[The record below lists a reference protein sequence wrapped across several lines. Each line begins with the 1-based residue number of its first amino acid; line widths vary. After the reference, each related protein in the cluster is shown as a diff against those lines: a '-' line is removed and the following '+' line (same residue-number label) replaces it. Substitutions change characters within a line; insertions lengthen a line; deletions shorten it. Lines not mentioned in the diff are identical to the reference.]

1 MSTFIKE
8 KSFRATL
15 RSVHPDYPA
24 AFDFSKI
31 ISEIE
36 LPKDYQSS
44 GNFMEAT
51 LKGTERCGY
60 LTATTCP
67 RGAQNPMPIQQF
79 WFLYR
84 EWDDGSS
91 SYEIKIKDALIINNK
106 EVFRNIVI
114 GRRQIYSVQTMS
126 HHSVDFY
133 VAPSTTE
140 KIVSGWKLVP
150 LNNSEFTPSV
160 AEIGPVYI
168 TAPNGNTLGVNE
180 RQNFGEQWWAYVA
193 CSKQSEPLL
202 INKTVIVPV
211 IVNILETDISDPT
224 A

>member
-1 MSTFIKE
+1 MSKFIKE

-24 AFDFSKI
+24 AFDFSRI
-31 ISEIE
+31 ASESE
-36 LPKDYQSS
+36 FLKEYQSS
-44 GNFMEAT
+44 GNFMQAT
-51 LKGTERCGY
+51 LKGTEQCGY

-67 RGAQNPMPIQQF
+67 RGAQSPMPIQQF

-91 SYEIKIKDALIINNK
+91 SYEIKIKDDLIINHK
-106 EVFRNIVI
+106 EVFRNLVI
-114 GRRQIYSVQTMS
+114 GKRQIYNALTMS
-126 HHSVDFY
+126 HQDVDFY
-133 VAPSTTE
+133 VVPSTTA

-150 LNNSEFTPSV
+150 LNNSELTPSV
-160 AEIGPVYI
+160 AEIGPIYI

-180 RQNFGEQWWAYVA
+180 RQNFGKQWWAYVA

-202 INKTVIVPV
+202 TNKTVIVPV
-211 IVNILETDISDPT
+211 ILNILETDISDPT